1 MIQMDRSGFSLKAL
15 SHAINRPSISFAAI
29 AIALALGAMQLPFLQ
44 YLRPM
49 GDFYI
54 ALLKICVL
62 PFLLSTIPLA
72 VRSAMVSGSAG
83 GTLRSLI
90 IWIVIT
96 LAAVAVVTV
105 GVTSLIFRYAA
116 VDERM
121 IANIGAL
128 VGQSADGIDVEF
140 AVNPDR
146 IPQNTAS
153 SETGIFSVIP
163 TNIFAALSSNDS
175 VRVLI
180 FAIIFG
186 IGMVMTERQSG
197 HSIFGALR
205 HVQAVC
211 ITIFDWFSLLVPI
224 GIVALIAPQVALLGP
239 DAFTALA
246 LFAYPFLAT
255 SFLLLLCAILLSALS
270 LRAAP
275 GPLFAALLKP
285 MMLGA
290 STRNTLICIPIAL
303 EALEEDLKI
312 KRDICDL
319 YVPLGFAT
327 IRFGTILY
335 FIVATLFMGT
345 LMGRPFGLID
355 LGLVA
360 AFSIAASFATLG
372 LNGLAALAPLAV
384 VLRPFGLSYEVA
396 VPLMIVIRSACGT
409 GPGYAERC
417 NQLYEFL
424 SSQMG
429 EKLQRAPRSASL
441 RSCRYL
447 SLML

>member
-1 MIQMDRSGFSLKAL
+1 MARSDFSLKAL
-15 SHAINRPSISFAAI
+15 SNSINRPSITFAAI

-44 YLRPM
+44 YLRPI

-54 ALLKICVL
+54 ASLKICVL

-72 VRSAMVSGSAG
+72 VRSAMASGSAG
-83 GTLRSLI
+83 GTVRSLVFWVI
-90 IWIVIT
+90 IT
-96 LAAVAVVTV
+96 SAVVAIVTV
-105 GVTSLIFRYAA
+105 GVTGLTFHYKS
-116 VDERM
+116 VDDHM
-121 IANIGAL
+121 IAKIGAL
-128 VGQSADGIDVEF
+128 VGQSADGVDIEF
-140 AVNPDR
+140 AINPSRDS
-146 IPQNTAS
+146 QNNS
-153 SETGIFSVIP
+153 SGETGIFSVIP

-180 FAIIFG
+180 FAVIFG

-239 DAFTALA
+239 DAFTVLA
-246 LFAYPFLAT
+246 LFGYAFLAT
-255 SFLLLLCAILLSALS
+255 SLLLLSGAILVSALL

-275 GPLFAALLKP
+275 TAVFSALLKP

-303 EALEEDLKI
+303 EALKDDLKI
-312 KRDICDL
+312 KRETCDL
-319 YVPLGFAT
+319 FIPLGFAT
-327 IRFGTILY
+327 VRFGTIVY
-335 FIVATLFMGT
+335 FIVATVFVGA
-345 LMGRPFGLID
+345 LMGRPFSLADFGM
-355 LGLVA
+355 VA
-360 AFSIAASFATLG
+360 AFSTAASFATLG

-396 VPLMIVIRSACGT
+396 VPLMIIIDPLAELVRVMLNVVINCMIPILATKREVPQT
-409 GPGYAERC
+409 GETNDLDR
-417 NQLYEFL
+417 QT
-424 SSQMG
+424 
-429 EKLQRAPRSASL
+429 
-441 RSCRYL
+441 
-447 SLML
+447 